1 MAMFRARKA
10 RSCFMRLLIAHAVTR
25 KGFACKTR
33 RAATRLEKRSRPARG
48 EVLLQEI
55 RRDVEGVIAVRGA
68 LELSAADDLDA
79 VLAHKS
85 PDTALFD
92 TKAQPIQLLGHAWSS
107 LAAQAQA
114 VLVADVRQDLGHSL
128 GPMAFMPSTY
138 RAACDATGACA
149 SRYGARALKRPSGG
163 TDGCGS
169 GCRNTWQ
176 YPETSRLLSR
186 EERRRFFWYLPL
198 LPQNAV
204 LFAQPLVLAQKLGI
218 LRGQLGFLRNRPDL
232 LAEHRKPDPQ
242 IRRNLT
248 PCQATGERNANR
260 IPLELVAA
268 YRCHTRSS

>member
-186 EERRRFFWYLPL
+186 EERRRFF
-198 LPQNAV
+198 
-204 LFAQPLVLAQKLGI
+204 LVLTSPPAECGSLCAAARSRAEARHPARAAWIPPKPP
-218 LRGQLGFLRNRPDL
+218 RPTCR
-232 LAEHRKPDPQ
+232 ASKARSPNQTQPD
-242 IRRNLT
+242 
-248 PCQATGERNANR
+248 AVSG
-260 IPLELVAA
+260 
-268 YRCHTRSS
+268 HW